1 MHSKKIKIFC
11 FLIFFFNFFNVN
23 SFENKI
29 LFKVDNEIITT
40 IDLYNQ
46 RNYLIA
52 FNKDLEKL
60 DKNKILDIAKNSLI
74 KEKIKIKEISKY
86 TKNLILEKKFLDK
99 FIENIYLN
107 LNIDSLENFINY
119 LDQYNITIEFV
130 KNKISIDVI
139 WNDLIFSKFSKKVKI
154 DANKIRENLKKNISK
169 NSKEYLLSEIIFDI
183 PKNSNFKSKFQEIE
197 NDIFEKGFENSVL
210 IHSISNTSAKNSGK
224 IGWVNEN
231 SIDIKI
237 KKILDDLIIGE
248 HSKPITVPGGFLIL
262 KINDIKIV
270 ENKNYD
276 IEKAVNEIIKSKT
289 NEQLNNYSNIYFN
302 KIQKEF
308 IINDQI

>member
-1 MHSKKIKIFC
+1 
-11 FLIFFFNFFNVN
+11 
-23 SFENKI
+23 
-29 LFKVDNEIITT
+29 
-40 IDLYNQ
+40 
-46 RNYLIA
+46 
-52 FNKDLEKL
+52 
-60 DKNKILDIAKNSLI
+60 
-74 KEKIKIKEISKY
+74 
-86 TKNLILEKKFLDK
+86 LDK
-99 FIENIYLN
+99 FVENIYLN
-107 LNIDSLENFINY
+107 LNLDSLENFINY
-119 LDQYNITIEFV
+119 LDQYNITIEYV

-183 PKNSNFKSKFQEIE
+183 PKNSNYKSKFQEIE

-210 IHSISNTSAKNSGK
+210 IHSISNTSAKNNGK

-237 KKILDDLIIGE
+237 KKYLDNLNIGE

-262 KINDIKIV
+262 KINDIKVV

-276 IEKAVNEIIKSKT
+276 IDKELNEIIKAKR

>member
-1 MHSKKIKIFC
+1 MNSKKIKIFC

-74 KEKIKIKEISKY
+74 KEKIKTKEISKY

-99 FIENIYLN
+99 FVENIYLN
-107 LNIDSLENFINY
+107 LNLDSLENFINY
-119 LDQYNITIEFV
+119 LDQYNITIEYV
-130 KNKISIDVI
+130 NNKISIDVI
-139 WNDLIFSKFSKKVKI
+139 WNDLIFSKFSNKVKI
-154 DANKIRENLKKNISK
+154 DANEIRENLKKNISK
-169 NSKEYLLSEIIFDI
+169 NSKEYLLSEIIFNI
-183 PKNSNFKSKFQEIE
+183 PKNSNYKSKFQEIE

-231 SIDIKI
+231 SMDIKI
-237 KKILDDLIIGE
+237 KKILDDLNIGE
-248 HSKPITVPGGFLIL
+248 HSKPITLPGGFLIL

-308 IINDQI
+308 IINDQL